1 MTSARI
7 DAPGI
12 PVPSILS
19 EDVVVLP
26 RELSDEDV
34 GLYDDSVITLVKE
47 LQQLGVDARFQHGP
61 DARSWIGEKAVAK
74 IVIDLIVGIGSSAG
88 WSAVCRLFGQA
99 HKDDRVR
106 VRAGRFRGA
115 GHGAT
120 TSWEWYE
127 FEGTGDAVAK
137 AMAQIEPPAG
147 TDAEEEQE
155 ALET

>member
-7 DAPGI
+7 DAPDI
-12 PVPSILS
+12 PVPAVLS

-26 RELSDEDV
+26 RELSDEGV

-47 LQQLGVDARFQHGP
+47 LQQLGVDASFQHGP

-99 HKDDRVR
+99 HKNDRVR
-106 VRAGRFRGA
+106 VRAGRFRKQD
-115 GHGAT
+115 AT

-137 AMAQIEPPAG
+137 AMAQIEPLAG
-147 TDAEEEQE
+147 IYGQQEQE

>member
-7 DAPGI
+7 DAPDI
-12 PVPSILS
+12 PVPTVLS

-26 RELSDEDV
+26 RELSDEGV

-47 LQQLGVDARFQHGP
+47 LQQLGVDASFQHGP
-61 DARSWIGEKAVAK
+61 EARNWIGEKAVAK

-106 VRAGRFRGA
+106 VRAGRFRQQDGA
-115 GHGAT
+115 